1 MILQYHQLCI
11 RGLHRSWDHSIEILY
26 FTQSSHQFQM
36 GSLWPEPV
44 CTFPPLLARE
54 TQAISKGSVTSKR
67 QRQVCCL
74 LQEPLWTEDQP
85 SCHCT
90 PRSHAP
96 LGCYPPGDQGGGRK
110 NRNFSYTVLRP
121 LEIPS
126 FLLSPSFCL
135 FYFLPKKVRKSSA
148 ITI

>member
-1 MILQYHQLCI
+1 MILQYHQMCI
-11 RGLHRSWDHSIEILY
+11 RGLHRSWDQSIEILY

-85 SCHCT
+85 SCHGT
-90 PRSHAP
+90 SRGHAP
-96 LGCYPPGDQGGGRK
+96 QAAIHPETKEEAERTVTSHTL
-110 NRNFSYTVLRP
+110 FSGPWKL
-121 LEIPS
+121 LPS
-126 FLLSPSFCL
+126 FSRPPFVFSISFQRRYGRVQL
-135 FYFLPKKVRKSSA
+135 
-148 ITI
+148 